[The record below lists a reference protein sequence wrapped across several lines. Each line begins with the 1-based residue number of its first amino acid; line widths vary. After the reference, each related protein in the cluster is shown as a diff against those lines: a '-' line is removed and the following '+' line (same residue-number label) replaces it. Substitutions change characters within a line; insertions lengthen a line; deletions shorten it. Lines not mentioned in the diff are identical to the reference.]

1 MLFIF
6 IIFQF
11 LIIFGV
17 IYFYYLLEKPKLTGH
32 IHTPTHTGTAT
43 YIQLRHDKLRFHL
56 IELRC
61 AKCVHQVDG
70 WVRKEKEQINETKE
84 EKKSW

>member
-11 LIIFGV
+11 SIIFNV
-17 IYFYYLLEKPKLTGH
+17 IYFYYLSRETETNRAHTYTLIHLTL
-32 IHTPTHTGTAT
+32 AQLQ

-61 AKCVHQVDG
+61 AKCVDQVD
-70 WVRKEKEQINETKE
+70 E
-84 EKKSW
+84 

>member
-1 MLFIF
+1 MLFMF

-11 LIIFGV
+11 SIIFNF
-17 IYFYYLLEKPKLTGH
+17 IYFYYLARETETKLP
-32 IHTPTHTGTAT
+32 HTYTLTYTLAQLQ

-61 AKCVHQVDG
+61 AKCVDQVD
-70 WVRKEKEQINETKE
+70 
-84 EKKSW
+84 KKKNKKKTNK